1 MSKVFKVQATWLEG
15 TQMESET
22 RGFKVLMDK
31 PLEENGT
38 NLAPKPAEVSLQAL
52 GSCLLFAYL
61 YAANKLK
68 VTIDGLKV
76 EIEGEVIPGGWQD
89 EQNNKRAGFKTVRF
103 EVQVNT
109 KHSNEDIQKVHDL
122 ALKVSPMYDNFSHPV
137 QSRGS
142 FIIQ

>member
-1 MSKVFKVQATWLEG
+1 
-15 TQMESET
+15 
-22 RGFKVLMDK
+22 MDK

>member
-1 MSKVFKVQATWLEG
+1 MAKIFKVEATWLEG
-15 TQMESET
+15 TQIESET
-22 RGFKVLMDK
+22 RGFKIRMDK

-68 VTIDGLKV
+68 IAIDGLKV
-76 EIEGEVIPGGWQD
+76 EIEGEVIPGGWED
-89 EQNNKRAGFKTVRF
+89 VQNNKRAGFKTVQF
-103 EVQVNT
+103 EVQV
-109 KHSNEDIQKVHDL
+109 KSSHSKEEIQKVHDL

-137 QSRGS
+137 NLTGS
-142 FIIQ
+142 FVIQ

>member
-89 EQNNKRAGFKTVRF
+89 EQNNKRAGFKIVRF

>member
-1 MSKVFKVQATWLEG
+1 MSKIYKVKAIWLEG
-15 TQMESET
+15 TQIESET

-61 YAANKLK
+61 YAANKLR
-68 VTIDGLKV
+68 VAIDGLKV

-89 EQNNKRAGFKTVRF
+89 EQKNKRNGFKNVQF
-103 EVQVNT
+103 KVQVT
-109 KHSNEDIQKVHDL
+109 TEHSDEEIQKVHDL
-122 ALKVSPMYDNFSHPV
+122 ALKISPMYDNFSHPITV
-137 QSRGS
+137 TGS

>member
-1 MSKVFKVQATWLEG
+1 MTKIFKVEATWLEG
-15 TQMESET
+15 TQIESET
-22 RGFKVLMDK
+22 RGFKIRMDK

-68 VTIDGLKV
+68 IAIDGLKV
-76 EIEGEVIPGGWQD
+76 EIEGEVIPGGWED
-89 EQNNKRAGFKTVRF
+89 VQNNKRAGFKTVQF
-103 EVQVNT
+103 EVQV
-109 KHSNEDIQKVHDL
+109 KSSHSKEEIQKVHDL

-137 QSRGS
+137 NLTGS
-142 FIIQ
+142 FVIQ

>member
-1 MSKVFKVQATWLEG
+1 MAKIFKIQASWLKG

-22 RGFKVLMDK
+22 RGFKILMDK

-61 YAANKLK
+61 YAANKLD

-76 EIEGEVIPGGWQD
+76 NIEGETVPGGWVD
-89 EQNNKRAGFKTVRF
+89 EQQIKRPGFKS
-103 EVQVNT
+103 VQYEILINT
-109 KHSNEDIQKVHDL
+109 KHSNEEIEKVHNL
-122 ALKVSPMYDNFSHPV
+122 ALRASPMYDNFIHPIDV
-137 QSRGS
+137 QGS
-142 FIIQ
+142 FSIQ